1 VLLLNGDQLCH
12 GAAPSLPEAYCKA
25 IDGVKIGP
33 SVGSCGTVAYSRKRY
48 VAEDINTDAKWADY
62 KALALGHDLQACWS
76 SPIKST
82 QGDILGTFAVYYG
95 YPNSPSE
102 AELKVI
108 DRFTHLTSLAI
119 EKHGAFNREVE
130 LNNQLQLSHSKIET
144 ITAVLPDLLFV
155 FDEDGNCVDSYGVD
169 TDKKK
174 VPSKKQ
180 LGRMINSLDSGVE
193 HCTCQEA
200 IAKTLQASQMQI
212 FEYQLTRMSTTY
224 YYESRITPLQDY
236 DSNGTNYVLWLARDI
251 TDRK

>member
-1 VLLLNGDQLCH
+1 MGTNQTIHFDSAHHLSELLEIQQQVIARIALSSDLYETLDHICSGIEKIFSATDAKSSVLLLNGDQLCH

-108 DRFTHLTSLAI
+108 D
-119 EKHGAFNREVE
+119 
-130 LNNQLQLSHSKIET
+130 
-144 ITAVLPDLLFV
+144 
-155 FDEDGNCVDSYGVD
+155 
-169 TDKKK
+169 
-174 VPSKKQ
+174 
-180 LGRMINSLDSGVE
+180 
-193 HCTCQEA
+193 
-200 IAKTLQASQMQI
+200 
-212 FEYQLTRMSTTY
+212 
-224 YYESRITPLQDY
+224 
-236 DSNGTNYVLWLARDI
+236 
-251 TDRK
+251 